1 MKHRD
6 ATAFKR
12 FLARGAIF
20 INGNAP
26 LRGPDGV
33 MAASQ
38 KVFDDPEAP
47 CSWAPDLGVVL
58 PGGHLAPHRAA
69 PVRGAAQRG
78 QWLGDRVGSGP

>member
-1 MKHRD
+1 MKHRY

-20 INGNAP
+20 INGNTP
-26 LRGPDGV
+26 LRGPDAV

-47 CSWAPDLGVVL
+47 FSWAPDFGVVL
-58 PGGHLAPHRAA
+58 PGGDLAPHRAA
-69 PVRGAAQRG
+69 PTRVAAQGGR
-78 QWLGDRVGSGP
+78 WLGDRVGSGP